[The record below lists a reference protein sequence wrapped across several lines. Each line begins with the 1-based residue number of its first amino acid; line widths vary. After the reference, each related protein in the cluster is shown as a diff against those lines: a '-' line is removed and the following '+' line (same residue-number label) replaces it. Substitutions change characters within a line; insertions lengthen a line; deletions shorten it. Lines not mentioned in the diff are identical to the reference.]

1 VRLLQSL
8 DHPNIIKYYDSFINE
23 TDHLI
28 IIVEWAAAGDLK
40 RQLRKAQEKQVGFE
54 ERIIWKYFSQ
64 IADAIQHMHE
74 RRIMHRDLKPAN
86 ILLTLDGTVK
96 VGDLGLSR
104 ELSENTYQ
112 AHSKVGTPLYMSPEV
127 LRGDGYDFKSDIW
140 SIGCLLYELA
150 MLKSPFKSEGL
161 NMFSLFQKISQG
173 EYSPLPDRYSEEL
186 RNLAYAMISTNPTER
201 PEIAD
206 ICEISRNMRLKC
218 NEEYAREKKNQNSSK
233 TQVIS
238 NAETIQDHQKNNTSR
253 QLVSNQ
259 EEHSDENREDNWQH
273 SARNSA
279 RDVKRSQSPQDLPP
293 KVAGRSDHN
302 RVAARV
308 VRGSFGADSDD
319 SDATHDRKSNQMK
332 TNSNSQVNGISPE
345 KQERSPVDNTNHRQS
360 NSNQNSDRKFSGGRE
375 SSEQQEKRRSSKP
388 PPQKPNFH
396 PRSNPEERDETYIPY
411 TSLPSHEQT
420 PLRQPTTQSGQPSHR
435 RVKEKTNDHEHP
447 KRELSAHRAQNFDTP
462 SNEQVSKKSTV
473 LESIGGTLAVMD
485 LIYSKLSI
493 LGYPV
498 SSDPTNDP
506 TSSHSRCRI
515 SSLHFVCELSLL
527 YGNRN
532 RITFPSTQFGTFVE
546 VSLWLMEQSS
556 TKPFV
561 PGIDI
566 DHDAPPMIAKRL
578 LNLAQVSILFLP
590 PPLNCL
596 PSRNVGSLHQSW
608 PTSIPAPWLKDMAS
622 RLVSSSTFS
631 LTPQ

>member
-1 VRLLQSL
+1 
-8 DHPNIIKYYDSFINE
+8 
-23 TDHLI
+23 
-28 IIVEWAAAGDLK
+28 VEWAAAGDLK

-64 IADAIQHMHE
+64 IADAMQHMHE

-186 RNLAYAMISTNPTER
+186 RNLAYAMISTNPTDR
-201 PEIAD
+201 PDIAD

-218 NEEYAREKKNQNSSK
+218 NEEYAKEKKNQSSLK
-233 TQVIS
+233 SQMAP
-238 NAETIQDHQKNNTSR
+238 NAEAIQDRQPSINGSR
-253 QLVSNQ
+253 QPLSSNQ
-259 EEHSDENREDNWQH
+259 EEHSDENREENWQN
-273 SARNSA
+273 SGRNSA
-279 RDVKRSQSPQDLPP
+279 RDAKRSSSPRDLPP
-293 KVAGRSDHN
+293 KAAGRSDSH
-302 RVAARV
+302 RVAAGP

-319 SDATHDRKSNQMK
+319 SDATHDLKSNK
-332 TNSNSQVNGISPE
+332 IKANSNIPLNDSPE
-345 KQERSPVDNTNHRQS
+345 KEERSPVDNMKHRDQTQQRSARGGNSSSS
-360 NSNQNSDRKFSGGRE
+360 NGRE
-375 SSEQQEKRRSSKP
+375 PSEYTQPERRRSSNT
-388 PPQKPNFH
+388 PPQKPNFP
-396 PRSNPEERDETYIPY
+396 PRSHPEERDEAYIPY
-411 TSLPSHEQT
+411 TSLPSHDQQP
-420 PLRQPTTQSGQPSHR
+420 PLRQPTQSGQPSHR
-435 RVKEKTNDHEHP
+435 RVKEKTNDLEHP
-447 KRELSAHRAQNFDTP
+447 KRDMNVHRTHDFNTP
-462 SNEQVSKKSTV
+462 SSNEQNSKKSTV

-485 LIYSKLSI
+485 QIYSKLSI

-498 SSDPTNDP
+498 SSDPTEDP
-506 TSSHSRCRI
+506 TSNHSQCRI

-532 RITFPSTQFGTFVE
+532 RISFPSTQFGTFVE

-578 LNLAQVSILFLP
+578 LNLAQVQIL
-590 PPLNCL
+590 PLLLSL
-596 PSRNVGSLHQSW
+596 PSFLSSPSQSL
-608 PTSIPAPWLKDMAS
+608 A
-622 RLVSSSTFS
+622 
-631 LTPQ
+631 